1 MLLPRRLAM
10 KVIKKDGSI
19 EPFNPNKIIGAISK
33 ATRRCM
39 TSISTDK
46 LNNIIEVIEEV
57 ASKLDAISIAQIQ
70 HLVVKELYKLDET
83 VASAYDSYKNYKTDL
98 SALFDEVYTEANKIR
113 FLGDTSNANSDS
125 SLVSTRRALTYDALN
140 RRFYRKFFLNN
151 EENIACKDGF
161 IYPHDQNA
169 RLDTI
174 NCCLFNVGGVMKD
187 GFEMGNIH
195 YNEPKTL
202 DVAFD
207 VIGDI
212 ILSCASQQYG
222 GFTVPEIDKILTP
235 YASKSRKAYIE
246 KYRKAGAHNAVALAD
261 ADMVKDFTQGF
272 QGLEMKL
279 NSVGSS
285 RGDYPFVTFT
295 FGLDVTPIGKLCNK
309 SMLKVRMEGQGAVGH
324 KRPVLFPKLVMLF
337 DDELHNDNGVASDV
351 FKAAIKCTSKCMYPD
366 YISLTGDG
374 AIADIYKKYHKPVS
388 CMGCRSF
395 LSPYFI
401 KGGYEP
407 FDDNDT
413 PIYEGRFNIGVV
425 SINLPMIYME
435 SIGEGFYEHLH
446 KYLEMVRNIH
456 IRTKDYLGNLKASMN
471 PVGFMQGGFYGG
483 NLGPNDKIEPVLK
496 YATASLGITAL
507 NELNI
512 LATGKSLAEDN
523 TFSLEVI
530 KYINNYL
537 ARIKHVDHIAYSIYG
552 TPAES
557 LCFTGDTVVQVYN
570 GNKQI
575 KDVKVGDLVY
585 SYNEHTKKI
594 ELNKVVKT
602 MKSNKPVLKV
612 NFDNGQSVICTL
624 SHPFAVRKMK
634 KDKMGKITG
643 EYIEYIPALNLKKG
657 DRLKSSY
664 ITVNT
669 HGRSECTGGLIQDI
683 NAEYAYGEK
692 PNGYV
697 VHHINKNKLDN
708 RFENLTYIKDS
719 EHRKLHAEDTIKNY
733 CFKSDDVTGEKNNF
747 YGKHHTEYAKNQN
760 RIKHMGRSIDQLN
773 CDGVFIAHYECI
785 GDVKNHGYTEHLV
798 RLACKGD
805 HKYKNSLWYYSDDLE
820 KNHRVLSVELLDRVD
835 TVYNIEVENNH
846 NYYVGGDA
854 GVLVHNCG
862 YQLRHFVNK
871 YGIIKGVSD
880 KDYFSNSFHCHVTED
895 ITPIQKQ
902 DKEYELFHQFNGGHI
917 QYVRVD
923 NTDNTLAIK
932 SIILR
937 GMKLGYYQGVNF
949 DACYCEDCGKSYTNG
964 SLTCPSCG
972 SSNITVINRVCGY
985 LGYSNIHGKSR
996 MNDSKMSE
1004 IKERKSM

>member
-1 MLLPRRLAM
+1 M

-222 GFTVPEIDKILTP
+222 GFTVPEIDKILTS
-235 YASKSRKAYIE
+235 YAIKSHKLYTE
-246 KYRKAGAHNAVALAD
+246 KYRKAGVHNAVALAD
-261 ADMVKDFTQGF
+261 ADIAKDFTQGF

-407 FDDNDT
+407 FDANDA

-456 IRTKDYLGNLKASMN
+456 FRTKDYLGNLKASMN

-530 KYINNYL
+530 KYINDYL
-537 ARIKHVDHIAYSIYG
+537 AKIKHVDHIAYSVYG

-557 LCFTGDTVVQVYN
+557 L
-570 GNKQI
+570 
-575 KDVKVGDLVY
+575 
-585 SYNEHTKKI
+585 
-594 ELNKVVKT
+594 
-602 MKSNKPVLKV
+602 
-612 NFDNGQSVICTL
+612 
-624 SHPFAVRKMK
+624 
-634 KDKMGKITG
+634 
-643 EYIEYIPALNLKKG
+643 
-657 DRLKSSY
+657 
-664 ITVNT
+664 
-669 HGRSECTGGLIQDI
+669 
-683 NAEYAYGEK
+683 
-692 PNGYV
+692 
-697 VHHINKNKLDN
+697 
-708 RFENLTYIKDS
+708 
-719 EHRKLHAEDTIKNY
+719 
-733 CFKSDDVTGEKNNF
+733 
-747 YGKHHTEYAKNQN
+747 
-760 RIKHMGRSIDQLN
+760 
-773 CDGVFIAHYECI
+773 
-785 GDVKNHGYTEHLV
+785 
-798 RLACKGD
+798 
-805 HKYKNSLWYYSDDLE
+805 
-820 KNHRVLSVELLDRVD
+820 
-835 TVYNIEVENNH
+835 
-846 NYYVGGDA
+846 
-854 GVLVHNCG
+854 CG

>member
-1 MLLPRRLAM
+1 MR
-10 KVIKKDGSI
+10 VIKKDGSI
-19 EPFNPNKIIGAISK
+19 EPFNPNKIIEAIGK

-235 YASKSRKAYIE
+235 YAIKSRKAYIE

-309 SMLKVRMEGQGAVGH
+309 SMLKVRMEGQGAIGH

-337 DDELHNDNGVASDV
+337 DDELHNNNGVAYDV

-407 FDDNDT
+407 FDANDT

-435 SIGEGFYEHLH
+435 SKGEDFYEHLH

-530 KYINNYL
+530 KYINDYL
-537 ARIKHVDHIAYSIYG
+537 AKIKHVDHIAYSIYG

-557 LCFTGDTVVQVYN
+557 LC
-570 GNKQI
+570 
-575 KDVKVGDLVY
+575 
-585 SYNEHTKKI
+585 
-594 ELNKVVKT
+594 
-602 MKSNKPVLKV
+602 
-612 NFDNGQSVICTL
+612 
-624 SHPFAVRKMK
+624 
-634 KDKMGKITG
+634 
-643 EYIEYIPALNLKKG
+643 
-657 DRLKSSY
+657 
-664 ITVNT
+664 
-669 HGRSECTGGLIQDI
+669 
-683 NAEYAYGEK
+683 
-692 PNGYV
+692 
-697 VHHINKNKLDN
+697 
-708 RFENLTYIKDS
+708 
-719 EHRKLHAEDTIKNY
+719 
-733 CFKSDDVTGEKNNF
+733 
-747 YGKHHTEYAKNQN
+747 
-760 RIKHMGRSIDQLN
+760 
-773 CDGVFIAHYECI
+773 
-785 GDVKNHGYTEHLV
+785 
-798 RLACKGD
+798 
-805 HKYKNSLWYYSDDLE
+805 
-820 KNHRVLSVELLDRVD
+820 
-835 TVYNIEVENNH
+835 
-846 NYYVGGDA
+846 
-854 GVLVHNCG
+854 G
-862 YQLRHFVNK
+862 YQLRYFVNK

-902 DKEYELFHQFNGGHI
+902 DKEYDLFHQFNGGHI
-917 QYVRVD
+917 QYVKLD
-923 NTDNTLAIK
+923 NPDNLLATEA
-932 SIILR
+932 IILR

-964 SLTCPSCG
+964 SLTCPSCS

>member
-1 MLLPRRLAM
+1 MLLPRRFAM

-19 EPFNPNKIIGAISK
+19 ESFNPTKIIEAIGK

-46 LNNIIEVIEEV
+46 LNNIVEVIEEV
-57 ASKLDAISIAQIQ
+57 AGKLDAISIAQIQ

-169 RLDTI
+169 RLDSI

-235 YASKSRKAYIE
+235 YAIKSHKLYTE
-246 KYRKAGAHNAVALAD
+246 KYRKAGVPNAVALAD
-261 ADMVKDFTQGF
+261 ADIAKDFTQGF

-309 SMLKVRMEGQGAVGH
+309 SMLKVRMEGQGAIGH

-407 FDDNDT
+407 FDANDT

-435 SIGEGFYEHLH
+435 STGEDFYEHLH

-523 TFSLEVI
+523 TFSMEVI
-530 KYINNYL
+530 KYINDYL
-537 ARIKHVDHIAYSIYG
+537 TKIKHVDRIAYSVYG

-557 LCFTGDTVVQVYN
+557 L
-570 GNKQI
+570 
-575 KDVKVGDLVY
+575 
-585 SYNEHTKKI
+585 
-594 ELNKVVKT
+594 
-602 MKSNKPVLKV
+602 
-612 NFDNGQSVICTL
+612 
-624 SHPFAVRKMK
+624 
-634 KDKMGKITG
+634 
-643 EYIEYIPALNLKKG
+643 
-657 DRLKSSY
+657 
-664 ITVNT
+664 
-669 HGRSECTGGLIQDI
+669 
-683 NAEYAYGEK
+683 
-692 PNGYV
+692 
-697 VHHINKNKLDN
+697 
-708 RFENLTYIKDS
+708 
-719 EHRKLHAEDTIKNY
+719 
-733 CFKSDDVTGEKNNF
+733 
-747 YGKHHTEYAKNQN
+747 
-760 RIKHMGRSIDQLN
+760 
-773 CDGVFIAHYECI
+773 
-785 GDVKNHGYTEHLV
+785 
-798 RLACKGD
+798 
-805 HKYKNSLWYYSDDLE
+805 
-820 KNHRVLSVELLDRVD
+820 
-835 TVYNIEVENNH
+835 
-846 NYYVGGDA
+846 
-854 GVLVHNCG
+854 CG

-902 DKEYELFHQFNGGHI
+902 DKEYDLFHQFNGGHI
-917 QYVRVD
+917 QYVRID

-964 SLTCPSCG
+964 SLTCPSCN

>member
-140 RRFYRKFFLNN
+140 RRFYRKFFLNK

-174 NCCLFNVGGVMKD
+174 NCFERSTRFITSTGVKSFYDFSDGDEIIVLSHTGKWRKAIVHSYGWQKIQKVTFKRGSGKEKSVLVTPNHRWILKDGSETTSLKVGDKLISAPCVSKFECNELSRKDKKLWCLGFGLGDGSIISDNKMPTMHIRLFGHKKQYANMFIEAGYNVTSPKSLNGALEVRMTDVRTKELPYLQLNNENIKYLMNGYLCADGHINGGLSEFRGVQVTGNVNKHIYDLLNIAGYYVTNVKDLTGQVTNYGIRTKNTKSYQIHSNQGDRTWKVKSIEDAKLNPKAKVWCLDVEVDHSFILENGIPTGNCCLFNVGKVMKD

-235 YASKSRKAYIE
+235 YAIKSHKLYTE
-246 KYRKAGAHNAVALAD
+246 KYRKAGVHNAVALAD
-261 ADMVKDFTQGF
+261 ADIAKDFTQGF

-456 IRTKDYLGNLKASMN
+456 VRTKDYLGNLKASMN

-496 YATASLGITAL
+496 YATASLGITASSQT
-507 NELNI
+507 
-512 LATGKSLAEDN
+512 AMSGKA
-523 TFSLEVI
+523 
-530 KYINNYL
+530 
-537 ARIKHVDHIAYSIYG
+537 
-552 TPAES
+552 
-557 LCFTGDTVVQVYN
+557 
-570 GNKQI
+570 
-575 KDVKVGDLVY
+575 
-585 SYNEHTKKI
+585 SY
-594 ELNKVVKT
+594 
-602 MKSNKPVLKV
+602 
-612 NFDNGQSVICTL
+612 
-624 SHPFAVRKMK
+624 
-634 KDKMGKITG
+634 
-643 EYIEYIPALNLKKG
+643 
-657 DRLKSSY
+657 
-664 ITVNT
+664 
-669 HGRSECTGGLIQDI
+669 
-683 NAEYAYGEK
+683 
-692 PNGYV
+692 
-697 VHHINKNKLDN
+697 
-708 RFENLTYIKDS
+708 
-719 EHRKLHAEDTIKNY
+719 
-733 CFKSDDVTGEKNNF
+733 
-747 YGKHHTEYAKNQN
+747 
-760 RIKHMGRSIDQLN
+760 
-773 CDGVFIAHYECI
+773 
-785 GDVKNHGYTEHLV
+785 
-798 RLACKGD
+798 
-805 HKYKNSLWYYSDDLE
+805 
-820 KNHRVLSVELLDRVD
+820 
-835 TVYNIEVENNH
+835 
-846 NYYVGGDA
+846 
-854 GVLVHNCG
+854 
-862 YQLRHFVNK
+862 
-871 YGIIKGVSD
+871 
-880 KDYFSNSFHCHVTED
+880 
-895 ITPIQKQ
+895 
-902 DKEYELFHQFNGGHI
+902 
-917 QYVRVD
+917 
-923 NTDNTLAIK
+923 
-932 SIILR
+932 
-937 GMKLGYYQGVNF
+937 
-949 DACYCEDCGKSYTNG
+949 
-964 SLTCPSCG
+964 
-972 SSNITVINRVCGY
+972 
-985 LGYSNIHGKSR
+985 
-996 MNDSKMSE
+996 
-1004 IKERKSM
+1004 

>member
-1 MLLPRRLAM
+1 MLLSWRLTM
-10 KVIKKDGSI
+10 QVIKKDGSI

-174 NCCLFNVGGVMKD
+174 NCCLFNVGEVMKD

-235 YASKSRKAYIE
+235 YAIKSRKAYIE

-309 SMLKVRMEGQGAVGH
+309 SMLKVRMEGQGAIGH

-337 DDELHNDNGVASDV
+337 DDELHNNNGVAYDV

-407 FDDNDT
+407 FDANDT

-425 SINLPMIYME
+425 SINLPMIYVE
-435 SIGEGFYEHLH
+435 SKGEDFYEHLH

-523 TFSLEVI
+523 TFSVEVI
-530 KYINNYL
+530 KYINDYL
-537 ARIKHVDHIAYSIYG
+537 TKIKHVDHIAYSIYG

-557 LCFTGDTVVQVYN
+557 LC
-570 GNKQI
+570 
-575 KDVKVGDLVY
+575 
-585 SYNEHTKKI
+585 
-594 ELNKVVKT
+594 
-602 MKSNKPVLKV
+602 
-612 NFDNGQSVICTL
+612 
-624 SHPFAVRKMK
+624 
-634 KDKMGKITG
+634 
-643 EYIEYIPALNLKKG
+643 
-657 DRLKSSY
+657 
-664 ITVNT
+664 
-669 HGRSECTGGLIQDI
+669 
-683 NAEYAYGEK
+683 
-692 PNGYV
+692 
-697 VHHINKNKLDN
+697 
-708 RFENLTYIKDS
+708 
-719 EHRKLHAEDTIKNY
+719 
-733 CFKSDDVTGEKNNF
+733 
-747 YGKHHTEYAKNQN
+747 
-760 RIKHMGRSIDQLN
+760 
-773 CDGVFIAHYECI
+773 
-785 GDVKNHGYTEHLV
+785 
-798 RLACKGD
+798 
-805 HKYKNSLWYYSDDLE
+805 
-820 KNHRVLSVELLDRVD
+820 
-835 TVYNIEVENNH
+835 
-846 NYYVGGDA
+846 
-854 GVLVHNCG
+854 G
-862 YQLRHFVNK
+862 YQLRYFVNK

-902 DKEYELFHQFNGGHI
+902 DKEYDLFHQFNGGHI
-917 QYVRVD
+917 QYVKLD
-923 NTDNTLAIK
+923 NPDNLLATEA
-932 SIILR
+932 IILR
-937 GMKLGYYQGVNF
+937 GMKLGFYQGVNF
-949 DACYCEDCGKSYTNG
+949 DACYCEDCGKSYING

>member
-1 MLLPRRLAM
+1 M

-19 EPFNPNKIIGAISK
+19 EPFNPNKIIEAISK

-140 RRFYRKFFLNN
+140 RRFYRKFFLNK

-235 YASKSRKAYIE
+235 YAIKSRNAYIE

-435 SIGEGFYEHLH
+435 SIGEDFYEHLH

-471 PVGFMQGGFYGG
+471 PVGFMKGGFYGG

-530 KYINNYL
+530 KYINDYL
-537 ARIKHVDHIAYSIYG
+537 TKIKHVDHIAYSVYG

-557 LCFTGDTVVQVYN
+557 L
-570 GNKQI
+570 
-575 KDVKVGDLVY
+575 
-585 SYNEHTKKI
+585 
-594 ELNKVVKT
+594 
-602 MKSNKPVLKV
+602 
-612 NFDNGQSVICTL
+612 
-624 SHPFAVRKMK
+624 
-634 KDKMGKITG
+634 
-643 EYIEYIPALNLKKG
+643 
-657 DRLKSSY
+657 
-664 ITVNT
+664 
-669 HGRSECTGGLIQDI
+669 
-683 NAEYAYGEK
+683 
-692 PNGYV
+692 
-697 VHHINKNKLDN
+697 
-708 RFENLTYIKDS
+708 
-719 EHRKLHAEDTIKNY
+719 
-733 CFKSDDVTGEKNNF
+733 
-747 YGKHHTEYAKNQN
+747 
-760 RIKHMGRSIDQLN
+760 
-773 CDGVFIAHYECI
+773 
-785 GDVKNHGYTEHLV
+785 
-798 RLACKGD
+798 
-805 HKYKNSLWYYSDDLE
+805 
-820 KNHRVLSVELLDRVD
+820 
-835 TVYNIEVENNH
+835 
-846 NYYVGGDA
+846 
-854 GVLVHNCG
+854 CG

-923 NTDNTLAIK
+923 NTDNILAIK

-972 SSNITVINRVCGY
+972 SNNITVINRVCGY

>member
-1 MLLPRRLAM
+1 M

-19 EPFNPNKIIGAISK
+19 EPFNPNKIIEAINK

-39 TSISTDK
+39 TSISMDK
-46 LNNIIEVIEEV
+46 LNNILEVIEEV

-140 RRFYRKFFLNN
+140 RRFYRKFFLNK

-174 NCCLFNVGGVMKD
+174 NCCLFNVGGVMEG

-235 YASKSRKAYIE
+235 YAIKSHKLYTE
-246 KYRKAGAHNAVALAD
+246 KYRKAGVHNAVALAD
-261 ADMVKDFTQGF
+261 ADIAKDFTQGF

-295 FGLDVTPIGKLCNK
+295 FGLNVTSIGKLCNK
-309 SMLKVRMEGQGAVGH
+309 SMLKVRMEGQGAIGR

-407 FDDNDT
+407 FDANDT
-413 PIYEGRFNIGVV
+413 PIYEGRFNIGVI

-435 SIGEGFYEHLH
+435 SKGEDFYEHLH

-456 IRTKDYLGNLKASMN
+456 IRTRDYLGNLKASMN

-483 NLGPNDKIEPVLK
+483 NLGPNDKIEPLLK

-507 NELNI
+507 NELNT

-523 TFSLEVI
+523 TFSVEVM
-530 KYINNYL
+530 KYINDYL
-537 ARIKHVDHIAYSIYG
+537 TKIKHVDHIAYGVYG

-557 LCFTGDTVVQVYN
+557 LC
-570 GNKQI
+570 
-575 KDVKVGDLVY
+575 
-585 SYNEHTKKI
+585 
-594 ELNKVVKT
+594 
-602 MKSNKPVLKV
+602 
-612 NFDNGQSVICTL
+612 
-624 SHPFAVRKMK
+624 
-634 KDKMGKITG
+634 
-643 EYIEYIPALNLKKG
+643 
-657 DRLKSSY
+657 
-664 ITVNT
+664 
-669 HGRSECTGGLIQDI
+669 
-683 NAEYAYGEK
+683 
-692 PNGYV
+692 
-697 VHHINKNKLDN
+697 
-708 RFENLTYIKDS
+708 
-719 EHRKLHAEDTIKNY
+719 
-733 CFKSDDVTGEKNNF
+733 
-747 YGKHHTEYAKNQN
+747 
-760 RIKHMGRSIDQLN
+760 
-773 CDGVFIAHYECI
+773 
-785 GDVKNHGYTEHLV
+785 
-798 RLACKGD
+798 
-805 HKYKNSLWYYSDDLE
+805 
-820 KNHRVLSVELLDRVD
+820 
-835 TVYNIEVENNH
+835 
-846 NYYVGGDA
+846 
-854 GVLVHNCG
+854 G
-862 YQLRHFVNK
+862 YQLRYFVNK

-880 KDYFSNSFHCHVTED
+880 RDYFSNSFHCHVTED

-902 DKEYELFHQFNGGHI
+902 DKEYDLFHQFNGGHI
-917 QYVRVD
+917 QYVKLD
-923 NTDNTLAIK
+923 NPDNLLATEAIVK
-932 SIILR
+932 R
-937 GMKLGYYQGVNF
+937 GMDLGFYQGVNF
-949 DACYCEDCGKSYTNG
+949 DACYCGDCGCQFTNG
-964 SLTCPSCG
+964 GLTCPTCG
-972 SSNITVINRVCGY
+972 SHNITTISRVCGY
-985 LGYSNIHGKSR
+985 LGYSNINGHTR

-1004 IKERKSM
+1004 LRDRKSM